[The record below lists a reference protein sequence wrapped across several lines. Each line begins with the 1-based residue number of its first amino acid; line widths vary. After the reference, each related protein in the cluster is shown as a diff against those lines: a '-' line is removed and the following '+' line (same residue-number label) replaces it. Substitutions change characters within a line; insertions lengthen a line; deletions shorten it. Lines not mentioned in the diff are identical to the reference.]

1 MDHLQQ
7 LINRFNL
14 WLDTSPAMA
23 SVIGIALLLAFAMLA
38 HWLTRRVLIHNVAQ
52 LAKQT
57 RSQWDDALTGHK
69 LFRHL
74 SHVLPAIIFYFGIN
88 LFPDLPDNVAKVLQN
103 VTIAYGVLYLVLA
116 TGALLNALN
125 AIYETYP
132 VSRERP
138 IKGFIQIGKIVIYG
152 VGAVLVLA
160 AIVDRSPL
168 LFFSGLGALTAV
180 LMLVF
185 KDTLLSLVA
194 SVQIAT
200 SEILRVGDWVEVPQF
215 GADGDVIDIALHTVK
230 VRNWDK
236 TVTTIP
242 THRFISDAFKN
253 YRFMS
258 RGGGRRIK
266 RALFLDMSSVR
277 FLTEHEVDSLREFAL
292 LRDYID
298 TKRSDLEK
306 ANADLKGDGNVNARR
321 LTNLGTFRA
330 YVMAYLQHHEE
341 INQSMTLLVRQ
352 LDPGPQ
358 GLPLQIYAF
367 TRSTEWAVHERVKAD
382 VFDHL
387 IAIVPRFDLR
397 IYQQPSGRDLVSL
410 LNASA
415 DTQPPPPLAQES

>member
-1 MDHLQQ
+1 MEDFQTLIDHL
-7 LINRFNL
+7 NG
-14 WLDTSPAMA
+14 WSEASPLLA
-23 SVIGIALLLAFAMLA
+23 SGTGIVALLAFAMLA
-38 HWLTRRVLIHNVAQ
+38 HWVTRRVLIHNMARLAQ
-52 LAKQT
+52 ETSTK
-57 RSQWDDALTGHK
+57 WDDALTGHK

-74 SHVLPAIIFYFGIN
+74 SHVLPALIFYFGIN
-88 LFPDLPDNVAKVLQN
+88 LFPGLPENVAKVLQN
-103 VTIAYGVLYLVLA
+103 VTIAYGVLYVVL
-116 TGALLNALN
+116 GAGSLLSAMN

-138 IKGFIQIGKIVIYG
+138 IKGFVQIGKILIYG
-152 VGAVLVLA
+152 IGAVLVLA

-258 RGGGRRIK
+258 MGSGRRIK
-266 RALFLDMSSVR
+266 RALYLDMSSVR
-277 FLTEHEVDSLREFAL
+277 FLSVAEVDSLREFAL

-298 TKRSDLEK
+298 SKREALAK
-306 ANADLKGDGNVNARR
+306 TNADLTGDGNVNARR

-330 YVMAYLQHHEE
+330 YVMAYLQHYDEV
-341 INQSMTLLVRQ
+341 NQSMTLLVRQ

-358 GLPLQIYAF
+358 GLPLEIYAF
-367 TRSTEWAVHERVKAD
+367 TKTTEWAVHERVKAD
-382 VFDHL
+382 IFDHL
-387 IAIVPRFDLR
+387 IAIVPRFDLK
-397 IYQQPSGRDLVSL
+397 IFQQPSGRDLVSL
-410 LNASA
+410 GVGSMSA
-415 DTQPPPPLAQES
+415 KETPDA